1 MLLGA
6 LRRSTLHRLPK
17 PFKLAHISLIRMA
30 TTLPKL
36 PLFEAIKSHD
46 PNSSVVIHSAS
57 GRHFAYGGLLS
68 DVAQACTVLR
78 RDAGN
83 HPLDGERIA
92 FLVENGY
99 DYIGTRHKSLP
110 AERPGLM
117 IISDSSRNL
126 GHQQHRCTA
135 FPLFSCE

>member
-1 MLLGA
+1 
-6 LRRSTLHRLPK
+6 
-17 PFKLAHISLIRMA
+17 MA

-36 PLFEAIKSHD
+36 PLFEAIEAHD

-68 DVAQACTVLR
+68 DVAQASSVLR

-83 HPLDGERIA
+83 RPLDGERIA

-99 DYIGTRHKSLP
+99 DYIGASCKSLL
-110 AERPGLM
+110 AESPGLM
-117 IISDSSRNL
+117 IISDSSRDL
-126 GHQQHRCTA
+126 GHQQHRCTT
-135 FPLFSCE
+135 FLLFSCE